1 MSKTTIIP
9 HHLPR
14 GTVIE
19 VGLYRRPRE
28 GETGPQQTTSLIN
41 DPAQFPARFT
51 VDHIQIVDVCTGRN
65 YMVVTTTPHPVNS
78 VFLGENIAFNIDHVD
93 RVVKRGHK
101 TVFKSYKGADAPRKD
116 SWTNKQKYS
125 SNDIYRLIDF
135 KLNQEHPLIQFDIES
150 MFSMAFQCGVIR
162 HKASDPK
169 RGSYSWYYTVNRRKF
184 SAWIKRNKNR
194 FIYSEKALA
203 SIKKAALD
211 EERRCLEEAWERE
224 YMQDPDDA
232 VATDEET
239 PVTDYPENLGG
250 PFFSVLDVQESAVDY
265 VKQLLI
271 GDYYARIF

>member
-1 MSKTTIIP
+1 MFKSITITP

-19 VGLYRRPRE
+19 TSLYRRPRE
-28 GETGPQQTTSLIN
+28 GETGPQWHLDETP
-41 DPAQFPARFT
+41 DPAQLT
-51 VDHIQIVDVCTGRN
+51 VDHILIADGWTGRN
-65 YMVVTTTPHPVNS
+65 YIVVTTTPRPLDS
-78 VFLGENIAFNIDHVD
+78 IRMDETITFNIGHVE

-184 SAWIKRNKNR
+184 STWIKRNKNR

-232 VATDEET
+232 VATDKET

-250 PFFSVLDVQESAVDY
+250 PFFNYA
-265 VKQLLI
+265 KHLLI